1 MNRYV
6 KMLVFALVMG
16 IFTSALLVSVDLLTA
31 DRIEANQQANLYM
44 AILDNNDIEY
54 TQADLADIFEQE
66 IEVIEEDGLT
76 FYIHPESGSVSYR
89 IEGGGVW
96 GPIIGIVTLESDFE
110 TIKGIAILDQEET
123 PGLGGVI
130 ENPEY
135 RAKYVGKSMVPEL
148 IISRD
153 ADMDDPNQVDAI
165 VGGTRTSNNF
175 EDIMN
180 NEFQRHRE
188 VFETLDLDGVIS

>member
-76 FYIHPESGSVSYR
+76 FYIYPETGSISYR